1 MVATTGDMTIMAKRF
16 GLSRNEITLNHA
28 GGSFSIGFGTNDP
41 ALAAEKRNDDG
52 AGRSKPA
59 RA

>member
-1 MVATTGDMTIMAKRF
+1 MAKRF